1 MVRTGIGGMRTNQCF
16 RQISCGVIPCIARM
30 PTRILRRAARGYSG
44 GAVAVPLVIINRPAG
59 TATPATGITLKY
71 TWYQRSGYLWR
82 NFAPPRQSTPCS
94 TEPTDTLLSDDL
106 PADTLEPFVYRKRPV
121 FSCRKI
127 RDIATARR
135 ARSFLEATCPNSLQV
150 AIKTN
155 L

>member
-1 MVRTGIGGMRTNQCF
+1 MDTIKYYSIPSVPSGLEEAKTRPDKNVWCNTRSIMVDSKHDGLVEGLARFPIIVVRKYQDMVVRTGIGGMRTNQCF

-94 TEPTDTLLSDDL
+94 T
-106 PADTLEPFVYRKRPV
+106 
-121 FSCRKI
+121 
-127 RDIATARR
+127 
-135 ARSFLEATCPNSLQV
+135 
-150 AIKTN
+150 
-155 L
+155 